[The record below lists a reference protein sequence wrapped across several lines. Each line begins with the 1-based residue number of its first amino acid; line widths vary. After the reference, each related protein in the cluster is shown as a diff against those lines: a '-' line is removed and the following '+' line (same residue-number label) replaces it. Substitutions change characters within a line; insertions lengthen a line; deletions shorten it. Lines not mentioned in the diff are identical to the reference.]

1 MTEFLSLYSDS
12 YILCIYIV
20 FINSLNAEI
29 EVYCIKKLIII
40 YNIFAELSFNIILY
54 FILLFLF
61 FLLNEL
67 MFITAIYLTK

>member
-61 FLLNEL
+61 FLLDEL